1 MFRDILIIGSL
12 GLIAAIWFAAP
23 EGRLR
28 NAGLMVSTAITGVL
42 LLSRHSPDSP
52 DSVISPEL
60 ESLPQTHAT
69 EPKPDPR
76 RSLTDCLRH
85 FDMREHPSATNLLK
99 RIGDYRGIVV
109 KIAKERNGQGRIWKN
124 SDPDVRVR
132 SCLCGELTR
141 EELVKSLEIRE
152 EAPQGPRVGSGM
164 GMEDVLRKQPIAEDG
179 MPSVRVLTDPTAD
192 QMFQDLVHHRPEA
205 RQYLMMARERYI
217 ENILR
222 RLVGPLDGK
231 GRSLVPL
238 CVWKKRFDGPH
249 FEKFEEIER
258 KFMG

>member
-1 MFRDILIIGSL
+1 MFRDILIIGSF
-12 GLIAAIWFAAP
+12 GLIAAIWFGAP

-28 NAGLMVSTAITGVL
+28 NAGLMISAAITGVL
-42 LLSRHSPDSP
+42 LISRSPKSSP
-52 DSVISPEL
+52 SPEESPEL
-60 ESLPQTHAT
+60 ESMPQTIEVKT
-69 EPKPDPR
+69 DPR
-76 RSLTDCLRH
+76 RSLSDCLRH
-85 FDMREHPSATNLLK
+85 YDMLQHPSATQLLK
-99 RIGDYRGIVV
+99 RIGDYRGIVI
-109 KIAKERNGQGRIWKN
+109 KIAKERSGQGRIWKN

-152 EAPQGPRVGSGM
+152 EAPMGPRVGSGM

-192 QMFQDLVHHRPEA
+192 QLFKNLCHHRPEA
-205 RQYLMMARERYI
+205 RQYLLMARERYI